1 MFKKLQEKAGFISLE
16 TIVVAGVVL
25 ALAVYALTE
34 YNTAGKGAIDAGID
48 KINRVLVE
56 LP

>member
-16 TIVVAGVVL
+16 TIVVAGVVM
-25 ALAVYALTE
+25 ALAVYALTQ
-34 YNTAGKGAIDAGID
+34 YNTAGTDAIDAGID
-48 KINRVLVE
+48 KINSVLVQ

>member
-16 TIVVAGVVL
+16 TIVVAGVVM
-25 ALAVYALTE
+25 ALAVYALTQ
-34 YNTAGKGAIDAGID
+34 YKTAGTDAIDAGID
-48 KINRVLVE
+48 KINGVLVQ